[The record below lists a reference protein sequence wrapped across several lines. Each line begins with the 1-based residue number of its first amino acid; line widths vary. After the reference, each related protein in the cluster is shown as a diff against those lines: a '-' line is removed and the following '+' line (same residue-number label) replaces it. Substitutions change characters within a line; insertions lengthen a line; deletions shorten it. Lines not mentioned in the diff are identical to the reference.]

1 MHKYS
6 TTLTSKNLVDDRKF
20 KYTVITRKISA
31 LDRDECLKVV
41 LKEVRQ
47 IILSQEV
54 RQIILMV
61 SNHIKTFSKGMN
73 Y

>member
-1 MHKYS
+1 MTGS
-6 TTLTSKNLVDDRKF
+6 LN
-20 KYTVITRKISA
+20 TVITRKISA

-54 RQIILMV
+54 RQIVLSQEVRQITLLV
-61 SNHIKTFSKGMN
+61 SNHIKTFA
-73 Y
+73 